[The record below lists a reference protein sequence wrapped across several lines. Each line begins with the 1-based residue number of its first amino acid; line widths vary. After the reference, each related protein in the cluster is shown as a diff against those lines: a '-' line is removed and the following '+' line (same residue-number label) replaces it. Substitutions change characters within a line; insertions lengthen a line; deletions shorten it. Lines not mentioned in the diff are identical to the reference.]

1 MQDISKG
8 VSACLDGDSAS
19 LVSVRGGHGVW
30 VPVKAQD
37 RKSLTLALRGC
48 SAFPTAARYGIA
60 SAV

>member
-1 MQDISKG
+1 MQEISKG
-8 VSACLDGDSAS
+8 VSACVVGDSAG
-19 LVSVRGGHGVW
+19 LVNVGGGHGVW

-60 SAV
+60 CAV